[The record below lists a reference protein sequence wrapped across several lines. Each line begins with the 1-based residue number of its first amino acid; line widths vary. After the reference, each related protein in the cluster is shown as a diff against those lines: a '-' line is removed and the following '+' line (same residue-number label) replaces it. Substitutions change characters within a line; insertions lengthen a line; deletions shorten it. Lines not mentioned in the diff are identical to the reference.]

1 MILSKN
7 LHTLKCSA
15 CSGKTPKLSKE
26 DILTYLNKI
35 KDWQV
40 NDNSELIYK
49 KFVFKSFKQSLAFA
63 NLVGEIAEKEL
74 HHPDLSIGYSYC
86 LILIHT
92 HAIKGLSINDFILAS
107 KIDQISI

>member
-7 LHTLKCSA
+7 LYTLKCSA

-49 KFVFKSFKQSLAFA
+49 KFVFKGFIAAFKDLAPGLHIGVDGRPF
-63 NLVGEIAEKEL
+63 LV
-74 HHPDLSIGYSYC
+74 
-86 LILIHT
+86 
-92 HAIKGLSINDFILAS
+92 
-107 KIDQISI
+107 